1 MKAGS
6 DGDEHVSIDGAPP
19 LAATADQCS
28 EEPHAEALSPVVAV
42 PETGAGRYVLLEPL
56 RAIAALMVLGYHVY
70 LRSSPDPENAW
81 DIGRLLNLGVPIFF
95 VLSGFLLYRPFASAR
110 LDGRR
115 MPSIGRYAKR
125 RFFRVIPG
133 YWVALSVF
141 ALLIPAWV
149 DVLDQDAWIYYGL
162 VQTWVPGHTFGGL
175 SPAWSLSVELAFYL
189 LLPFY
194 ALALDRVLRR
204 RSRRSQLT
212 IEAAIL

>member
-1 MKAGS
+1 MFSYGVWLTRTSCRAPPTRS
-6 DGDEHVSIDGAPP
+6 TEFADGAPP
-19 LAATADQCS
+19 RAATADQRS
-28 EEPHAEALSPVVAV
+28 EEPHAEALSPGVAV

-149 DVLDQDAWIYYGL
+149 DVIDQDAWIYYGL
-162 VQTWVPGHTFGGL
+162 VETWGPGHTIGGL
-175 SPAWSLSVELAFYL
+175 SPGWSLS
-189 LLPFY
+189 
-194 ALALDRVLRR
+194 
-204 RSRRSQLT
+204 
-212 IEAAIL
+212 